1 MKRGMLSQEVGEELL
16 EEIDSAIIEL
26 EEREK

>member
-1 MKRGMLSQEVGEELL
+1 MKRGILSQEVGEELL

-26 EEREK
+26 EEKEE